1 MNDIP
6 REIFK
11 FSNISR
17 FVKIELLK
25 KLLESEK
32 IFVKKLKVMI
42 IFLIEFVKKTTGI
55 LTTVKHMIT

>member
-1 MNDIP
+1 MTFH
-6 REIFK
+6 EK
-11 FSNISR
+11 FSSFLI
-17 FVKIELLK
+17 FQDLLKLLK